1 MDFKE
6 KYEMALE
13 GIQEILSSGSDSIKM
28 SRLRLR
34 LQGFFPEL
42 KESESEDER
51 IRKWLIAQLKVKS
64 DGTNSDLDLMIEKAI
79 AWLENQK
86 EFVSANFEDVWE
98 TADCE
103 KLTAPLEKYEMETIK
118 KLCHAWYDKGIELE
132 RKKGI
137 ETQVKKEH
145 VLKSTKHEDV
155 CKFKEYLERRA
166 EVYELNLPNRSYD
179 IYAFA
184 KELLAWFEKHGN
196 TDIEQVFRPLA
207 GCDIDTAAKQAVEQQ
222 KQGKNV
228 VLAFNGCY
236 IPVENNTADAIVEE
250 YEAWFK
256 QQSDIASYESA
267 EKEKQEFV
275 DAGFIKC
282 YADFQDFKEGETY
295 WLEYLGNDNYNVRS
309 DNLLGKTYHITPCQ
323 LYTIFKKQPWSEAQD
338 ELVPNPYS
346 GVSFN
351 DNGNVWGMCARDNGV
366 DILFNKKLIQHISA
380 EIQRDKIEP
389 KFKEGDKVLA
399 DGKVYTIKRVNES
412 TYIVDENG
420 RDVQEHFSRT
430 KGWKLYEQ
438 NSWKP
443 SLEEMDTLYGLA
455 YITHVIDDKKD
466 VVLTRLYQD
475 LKREFF
481 GGASY
486 ENMFPSSHIDDEK
499 QNGQKPVYT
508 PSFNVDDFIANE
520 YCTGKVVELTNDA
533 YLLDTGQC
541 IPFSCHS
548 THLWSIK
555 DAKDGD
561 VLVNW
566 NNTVFIFKAIEDDTV
581 KFYIAYNEK
590 WDAIKTP
597 STKLSHLGLP
607 EHQFEFHP
615 ATKEQCDTLM
625 NAMADAG
632 YEWNVEKKKLQKIE
646 KKQGNKIE
654 PKFKVKYNGNEYN
667 VLDIR
672 SSAGIIFYGIEDEPN
687 HIDYVQAQNC
697 EEVDGY
703 TRKENGSPYP
713 TKSVVFSEQTP
724 AYEVESKFHEGD
736 WVVQDHTILK
746 IKSVR
751 SPHYCFETVGGYVDN
766 MLISEIDSQFHLWS
780 VEDAK
785 DGDVLAFDD
794 DTIVIF
800 KNLYNKTSFH
810 SYCHIDEGIF
820 ETSKDDNPDW
830 WDAAGFYPATKEQRN
845 LLYLKMAEAGYEWEE
860 ANKKQKKIEMKEL
873 VEQKHNCSE
882 EALQYLREHHSPSE
896 ISDFQAA
903 MNIAVANAY
912 DKGKADAINT
922 MKTEWGEEDEKCYNS
937 IIEHLKYSITNGK
950 PETYKGGR
958 LTDWLKS
965 IKDKYISEQ

>member
-6 KYEMALE
+6 KYEMALA
-13 GIQEILSSGSDSIKM
+13 GIQEILSSCSDSITM
-28 SRLRLR
+28 SRLRLM

-42 KESESEDER
+42 KESEDEQ

-64 DGTNSDLDLMIEKAI
+64 DDTNSDLDLMIEKAI

-103 KLTAPLEKYEMETIK
+103 KLTAPLEKYEMEAIK

-166 EVYELNLPNRSYD
+166 EVYDLNLPNRSYD

-207 GCDIDTAAKQAVEQQ
+207 GCDIDTAAGQAVEQQ
-222 KQGKNV
+222 NQGKNV

-250 YEAWFK
+250 YEDWLEK
-256 QQSDIASYESA
+256 QSNKASYESA
-267 EKEKQEFV
+267 EAEKQEFV

-282 YADFQDFKEGETY
+282 YADFQDFKEGKTY

-323 LYTIFKKQPWSEAQD
+323 LYTIFKKQPWAEAQD
-338 ELVPNPYS
+338 ELTPNPYS

-366 DILFNKKLIQHISA
+366 DILFNGKLIQHISS
-380 EIQRDKIEP
+380 ETQ
-389 KFKEGDKVLA
+389 
-399 DGKVYTIKRVNES
+399 
-412 TYIVDENG
+412 DE
-420 RDVQEHFSRT
+420 
-430 KGWKLYEQ
+430 
-438 NSWKP
+438 
-443 SLEEMDTLYGLA
+443 
-455 YITHVIDDKKD
+455 
-466 VVLTRLYQD
+466 
-475 LKREFF
+475 
-481 GGASY
+481 
-486 ENMFPSSHIDDEK
+486 EK
-499 QNGQKPVYT
+499 SVCT

-533 YLLDTGQC
+533 YLLDTGQG

-566 NNTVFIFKAIEDDTV
+566 DNTAFIFKAIEDETV
-581 KFYIAYNEK
+581 KFHIAYNEK

-607 EHQFEFHP
+607 EPQFEFHP
-615 ATKEQCDTLM
+615 ATKEQRDTLM
-625 NAMADAG
+625 KAMADAG
-632 YEWNVEKKKLQKIE
+632 YEWNDEKKKLQKIE
-646 KKQGNKIE
+646 KMQGNKME
-654 PKFKVKYNGNEYN
+654 PKFKVKYHGNEYN
-667 VLDIR
+667 VVDIR
-672 SSAGIIFYGIEDEPN
+672 SSVGIISYGILYEPN
-687 HIDYVQAQNC
+687 HIVYVQAQNC
-697 EEVDGY
+697 ESVDDY
-703 TRKENGSPYP
+703 AIKENGAPYP

-845 LLYLKMAEAGYEWEE
+845 LLYLKMAEAGYEWAEE
-860 ANKKQKKIEMKEL
+860 NKKVKKIEMKEL
-873 VEQKHNCSE
+873 VEQKPNCSE

-912 DKGKADAINT
+912 DKGKADAIST

-950 PETYKGGR
+950 PETYKSGR

-965 IKDKYISEQ
+965 LKDRVKSQAKQ